1 MTTASLTVAKQTN
14 QRCKNLQKDVTPPEL
29 IRRGKIRV
37 YLQRSAAVLS
47 FRTVVS
53 MMMLPFLMVLVI
65 ELIAL

>member
-1 MTTASLTVAKQTN
+1 
-14 QRCKNLQKDVTPPEL
+14 
-29 IRRGKIRV
+29 V